1 MYRIYPLLL
10 ADISAFVGRYLCS
23 CWQISSPVAF
33 HIPIHSANGYAMNF
47 LMNTPRDKLKIHA
60 VEDGNKDFIPYLY
73 ARKQGR
79 GGGGFHFF
87 GLLISICYLFYHVE
101 T

>member
-60 VEDGNKDFIPYLY
+60 GRMGIKTLFRIFTPENKAAVAAVFI
-73 ARKQGR
+73 
-79 GGGGFHFF
+79 FF
-87 GLLISICYLFYHVE
+87 WI
-101 T
+101 TN